1 MAHYDANGNIC
12 NCGFGQYNEQ
22 ADESLVKEAG
32 AKLDWIRERED
43 NFFKSEEGQ
52 LVFKWLEQ
60 KVEGNEKLDP
70 LAPWIW
76 RELKKG
82 RIQPRQPGG
91 WSPSHL
97 NHLADWF
104 ASNSPTR
111 RGVDIMQLTSDE
123 ALEKLKEWDEELR
136 SKSVDL
142 EKAGGEVVAEVGDGW
157 TIRQLTNGEEAKVE
171 GDAMGHCVGGYGSY
185 IESGETLIYSLRDE
199 QNLPHTTIEIRPA
212 ANEYNDKVAEQHR
225 QRKKVRD
232 IIARE
237 KRIFDTVREEV
248 SKDEL
253 EKFIENAAKNHHVDP
268 DELKA
273 AYIEH
278 YYGKPMEPVPPL
290 SPDGGQVVQI
300 QGKQNRE
307 PIPEYQE
314 LVGNWL
320 MDLEYPPEV
329 DAQRTV
335 AQYYAPES
343 VWGLED
349 LALGQQEP
357 HYEYENVKFSPQ
369 SWEEYFRGGNVDED
383 YDEYESVIY
392 PIEDD
397 NWESI
402 VKDIFYHPDDM
413 IEKAESFNNSLGI
426 GLQYGYLN
434 PEDVTKARNFAYDYV
449 QSHYKEFEAN
459 LPGAYRTLY
468 EAWKFSPYGQAAD
481 IALGADFIAKNTD
494 EPIYQYSGPV
504 EPNPNQNELFGPG
517 QEPDVAAAEGEPV
530 PFGESDVPW
539 NDPRNLDNQAGRFG
553 KLFKRFRRKANIL
566 DPVSNQLDL
575 TVWDN
580 PSAPR
585 PTLKPE
591 IADWVVDFITAALE
605 RSGYT
610 DVESWAS
617 FVVTGSLTT
626 YQYSKRSD
634 LDVSLFVNAERFPDW
649 SRAEMI
655 AIMMDQC
662 DDTTVPGTG
671 HPLQCYVVPE
681 GFTYDDLYKPGL
693 RSAYDLTDNK
703 WIVAPEPDRSHD
715 VVREMNEAYTIAL
728 ENADKMEKL
737 IRYEPIKAV
746 QYYHQVHMRR
756 RKDMLAGNGDFSPSN
771 ISYKMMEERGLFDQI
786 KNLEEKY
793 EV

>member
-1 MAHYDANGNIC
+1 MAHYNANGEIC

-22 ADESLVKEAG
+22 VDESFVKEAG

-43 NFFKSEEGQ
+43 NFFKTEEGQ
-52 LVFKWLEQ
+52 AIFRSLEGI
-60 KVEGNEKLDP
+60 VERDEKIDP
-70 LAPWIW
+70 LVPWLW
-76 RELKKG
+76 REAKKK
-82 RIQPRQPGG
+82 RLRPRDVDPIRL
-91 WSPSHL
+91 SHI
-97 NHLADWF
+97 ADWY

-111 RGVDIMQLTSDE
+111 RGVDIMQLDVDQL
-123 ALEKLKEWDEELR
+123 AAKIDEWDEELR
-136 SKSVDL
+136 SKNADL
-142 EKAGGEVVAEVGDGW
+142 EKAGGEIVAEVGDGW
-157 TIRQLTNGEEAKVE
+157 TIRQLTNGEEATVE
-171 GDAMGHCVGGYGSY
+171 GDAMGHCVGGYGDA
-185 IESGETLIYSLRDE
+185 IEIGQTLIYSLRDE
-199 QNLPHTTIEIRPA
+199 QNLPHTTIEIDPA
-212 ANEYNDKVAEQHR
+212 NNAYNQKIKDAMLDR
-225 QRKKVRD
+225 VRVKNVM
-232 IIARE
+232 ARNI
-237 KRIFDTVREEV
+237 RVFDAIKEEIN
-248 SKDEL
+248 KDEL
-253 EKFIENAAKNHHVDP
+253 EKFIEDVAKNHRVDP
-268 DELKA
+268 EELKA

-278 YYGKPMEPVPPL
+278 YYGKPMEPIPPL

-320 MDLEYPPEV
+320 MSLEDPPEV
-329 DAQRTV
+329 YAQKTV
-335 AQYYAPES
+335 AQYYAPEN

-349 LALGQQEP
+349 FALGQQEP
-357 HYEYENVKFSPQ
+357 HYEYKNVKVAPQ
-369 SWEEYFRGGNVDED
+369 SWEEYFQGGSVDEYD
-383 YDEYESVIY
+383 YEDVFY
-392 PIEDD
+392 PIEDS

-402 VKDIFYHPDDM
+402 VKDIFYSPEDM
-413 IEKAESFNNSLGI
+413 VEKADSFNNSLGI
-426 GLQYGYLN
+426 GLQYGYLS

-449 QSHYKEFEAN
+449 QKHYKEFEAN
-459 LPGAYRTLY
+459 LPGGYRTLY

-481 IALGADFIAKNTD
+481 TVIGADFIARNTD
-494 EPIYQYSGPV
+494 EPIYEYSGPL

-517 QEPDVAAAEGEPV
+517 EVPDVAAAGDEPIQ
-530 PFGESDVPW
+530 FGETDVPW

-566 DPVSNQLDL
+566 DPVSNQLDP

-693 RSAYDLTDNK
+693 RSAYDLTENK
-703 WIVAPEPDRSHD
+703 WIVAPEPDRAHD